1 MVEHPSP
8 STLCSSE
15 TPKAGESG
23 QKALKPVSVSSGCCN
38 KMPETRESKIMVPTD
53 SVLCGDSH
61 EGREKVRQTQ
71 TESTLE
77 IKTLIHPENP
87 TLMTSS
93 TADSSSKAPPP
104 NTLALGIR
112 A

>member
-1 MVEHPSP
+1 
-8 STLCSSE
+8 
-15 TPKAGESG
+15 
-23 QKALKPVSVSSGCCN
+23 
-38 KMPETRESKIMVPTD
+38 MVPTD

-61 EGREKVRQTQ
+61 KEREKVRQTQ

-77 IKTLIHPENP
+77 IKALIHGENP

-93 TADSSSKAPPP
+93 TADSSPKAPPP